1 MWIDT
6 DCNGNRAC
14 YRSNINANWGVM
26 CDAHYSCSKSDIM
39 SYQNIEC
46 NGKGSCHDSVM
57 NSTKYNGISKVNING
72 HYAAAKAR
80 IYSDL
85 IHGFGYH
92 SFIFATIDS
101 MARDQMT
108 VHAFGHHAGYGATV
122 ICRKNSKCSLI
133 CKGSGCYNLDFL
145 CMHGATCILSPTKC
159 RGDQADTFNGIECPN
174 MMKDVS
180 SDDYDQFKKRKAFN
194 LKNDEIYGKYKN
206 RITNNNEEFHSLGNI
221 LVEFEEEEIEETTE
235 QENDGEDVVEDED
248 EEIDEDEVVDNEPED
263 VISDEPED
271 VIADE
276 PEDVFGDEPENMFG
290 DEPEDVFDEEPQDLR
305 EPENVIVDEPE
316 SVFGEEPQDLRE
328 PEDIIDD
335 EPENQFGA
343 VFEEEP
349 EDEVEALPVIDDEA
363 STDDETETEISTQT
377 NVCTCQET
385 TKEECEGTGDF
396 KNKINKGECTW
407 QASHA
412 KCRNTEWLE
421 CKQDPKCLWMQITPK
436 CHKTK
441 QKLKEQIL
449 DQVQVQ
455 EIENE
460 KVDFIEDEEVDI
472 AYDHEEEEYI
482 EEEYI
487 DENDENEMIV
497 NRSGMLSS
505 SIRTQSDNIRI
516 YAFCAVIMF
525 LCGAGIYH
533 LFGKRKKDGMLYA
546 VNNTQNNLNY
556 STF

>member
-248 EEIDEDEVVDNEPED
+248 DEQIDKDEVVDDEPED
-263 VISDEPED
+263 VISDEPE
-271 VIADE
+271 
-276 PEDVFGDEPENMFG
+276 N
-290 DEPEDVFDEEPQDLR
+290 VFDEEPQDLR

-316 SVFGEEPQDLRE
+316 SVFGEEPEDLRA
-328 PEDIIDD
+328 D

-363 STDDETETEISTQT
+363 STDDETETEISTQ
-377 NVCTCQET
+377 
-385 TKEECEGTGDF
+385 
-396 KNKINKGECTW
+396 
-407 QASHA
+407 
-412 KCRNTEWLE
+412 
-421 CKQDPKCLWMQITPK
+421 
-436 CHKTK
+436 
-441 QKLKEQIL
+441 
-449 DQVQVQ
+449 
-455 EIENE
+455 
-460 KVDFIEDEEVDI
+460 
-472 AYDHEEEEYI
+472 
-482 EEEYI
+482 
-487 DENDENEMIV
+487 
-497 NRSGMLSS
+497 
-505 SIRTQSDNIRI
+505 
-516 YAFCAVIMF
+516 
-525 LCGAGIYH
+525 
-533 LFGKRKKDGMLYA
+533 
-546 VNNTQNNLNY
+546 
-556 STF
+556 

>member
-235 QENDGEDVVEDED
+235 EINDEQDETEDVVEDED
-248 EEIDEDEVVDNEPED
+248 EEIDDEPED
-263 VISDEPED
+263 VISDEPE
-271 VIADE
+271 
-276 PEDVFGDEPENMFG
+276 N
-290 DEPEDVFDEEPQDLR
+290 VFDEEPQDLR

-316 SVFGEEPQDLRE
+316 DVFGEEP
-328 PEDIIDD
+328 EDVIDD
-335 EPENQFGA
+335 EPE
-343 VFEEEP
+343 
-349 EDEVEALPVIDDEA
+349 DVI
-363 STDDETETEISTQT
+363 
-377 NVCTCQET
+377 
-385 TKEECEGTGDF
+385 G
-396 KNKINKGECTW
+396 
-407 QASHA
+407 
-412 KCRNTEWLE
+412 
-421 CKQDPKCLWMQITPK
+421 
-436 CHKTK
+436 
-441 QKLKEQIL
+441 
-449 DQVQVQ
+449 
-455 EIENE
+455 
-460 KVDFIEDEEVDI
+460 
-472 AYDHEEEEYI
+472 
-482 EEEYI
+482 
-487 DENDENEMIV
+487 
-497 NRSGMLSS
+497 
-505 SIRTQSDNIRI
+505 
-516 YAFCAVIMF
+516 
-525 LCGAGIYH
+525 
-533 LFGKRKKDGMLYA
+533 
-546 VNNTQNNLNY
+546 
-556 STF
+556 